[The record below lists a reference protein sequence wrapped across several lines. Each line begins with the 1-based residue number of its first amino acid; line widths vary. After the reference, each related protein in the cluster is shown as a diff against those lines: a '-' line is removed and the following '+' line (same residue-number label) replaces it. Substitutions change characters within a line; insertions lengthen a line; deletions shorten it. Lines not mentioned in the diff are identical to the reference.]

1 MGGLEF
7 KEETHQYFYNGLEV
21 PSVTQII
28 SASNITALDNIPT
41 SILDNASERGT
52 AVHQAIEFYNKYK
65 FANIS
70 DEYKGYFEAYKHWR
84 EQRVQNAEYEVKIE
98 SELQV
103 YHKILNYAGTIDM
116 LITNTREKHI
126 LIDIKTTNELNMKY
140 VSLQLSAYKEAL
152 VSEGKKVEGMYVLW
166 LKKDGTYEYKE
177 VPDKKNIFMYSLLL
191 YNFWKGDL

>member
-1 MGGLEF
+1 MTDLEF
-7 KEETHQYFYNGLEV
+7 KEETHQYFYKGLEV

-28 SASNITALDNIPT
+28 SASNQGVLDNIPI

-65 FANIS
+65 FANINE
-70 DEYKGYFEAYKHWR
+70 DYKGYFEAY
-84 EQRVQNAEYEVKIE
+84 QNWYKNNSFPFIE
-98 SELQV
+98 IKSETKV

-116 LITNTREKHI
+116 LITDTREENI
-126 LIDIKTTNELNMKY
+126 LVDVKTTNELNMKY
-140 VSLQLSAYKEAL
+140 VTLQLSAYKEAL
-152 VSEGKKVEGMYVLW
+152 ASQGIKVKSMYVLW

-191 YNFWKGDL
+191 YNFWKGEL

>member
-28 SASNITALDNIPT
+28 SASNVGALDNIPT

-52 AVHQAIEFYNKYK
+52 AVHQAIEFYNKYQ

-70 DEYKGYFEAYKHWR
+70 DDYKGYFEAYKKWR
-84 EQRVQNAEYEVKIE
+84 EQRAEYEVKIK

-116 LITNTREKHI
+116 LITNTKNKNI
-126 LIDIKTTNELNMKY
+126 LVDIKTTNELNMKY

-152 VSEGKKVEGMYVLW
+152 HSQGIEVEGMYVLW
-166 LKKDGTYEYKE
+166 LKNDGTYEYKE

-191 YNFWKGDL
+191 YNFWKGDFKK

>member
-28 SASNITALDNIPT
+28 SASNVGALDNIPT

-52 AVHQAIEFYNKYK
+52 AVHQAIEFYNKYQ

-70 DEYKGYFEAYKHWR
+70 DDYKGYFEAYKKWR
-84 EQRVQNAEYEVKIE
+84 EQRAEYEVEIK

-116 LITNTREKHI
+116 LITNTKNKNI
-126 LIDIKTTNELNMKY
+126 LVDIKTTNELNMKY

-152 VSEGKKVEGMYVLW
+152 HSQGIEVEGMYVLW
-166 LKKDGTYEYKE
+166 LKNDGTYEYKE

-191 YNFWKGDL
+191 YNFWKGDFKK

>member
-7 KEETHQYFYNGLEV
+7 REDTHQYFYSGLEV

-28 SASNITALDNIPT
+28 SASNAGALDNIPT

-52 AVHQAIEFYNKYK
+52 AVHQAIEFFNKYK
-65 FANIS
+65 FANINE
-70 DEYKGYFEAYKHWR
+70 EYEGYFEAYKKWYKENR
-84 EQRVQNAEYEVKIE
+84 FPFIKIE
-98 SELQV
+98 SEIQV
-103 YHKILNYAGTIDM
+103 YHNILRYAGTIDM
-116 LITNTREKHI
+116 LITDTLEEYI
-126 LIDIKTTNELNMKY
+126 LVDIKTTNELNMKY

-152 VSEGKKVEGMYVLW
+152 ANQKVKVKAMYVLW

-177 VPDKKNIFMYSLLL
+177 VPDKKSIFMYSLLL

>member
-1 MGGLEF
+1 MEELEF
-7 KEETHQYFYNGLEV
+7 KEDTHQYFYKGLAV

-28 SASNITALDNIPT
+28 SSSNSGALDNIPT

-70 DEYKGYFEAYKHWR
+70 DEYKGYFESYQKWHK
-84 EQRVQNAEYEVKIE
+84 ENEFPFIEIKSEVK
-98 SELQV
+98 V
-103 YHKILNYAGTIDM
+103 YHKILNYAGTIDILATDTM
-116 LITNTREKHI
+116 EEHI
-126 LIDIKTTNELNMKY
+126 LIDVKTTNELNMKY
-140 VSLQLSAYKEAL
+140 VALQLSAYKDAL
-152 VSEGKKVEGMYVLW
+152 ANQGIMVKKMYVLW
-166 LKKDGTYEYKE
+166 LKKDGTYEYLE

>member
-1 MGGLEF
+1 MSNLEF

-28 SASNITALDNIPT
+28 SASNVGALENIPT

-65 FANIS
+65 FANIN
-70 DEYKGYFEAYKHWR
+70 DEYKGYFEAYKKW
-84 EQRVQNAEYEVKIE
+84 YEDNSFPFIE
-98 SELQV
+98 IKSELQV

-116 LITNTREKHI
+116 LITDTMEEHI
-126 LIDIKTTNELNMKY
+126 LVDIKTTNELSMKY
-140 VSLQLSAYKEAL
+140 VALQLSAYKDAL
-152 VSEGKKVEGMYVLW
+152 ASQGILVKKLYVLW

-177 VPDKKNIFMYSLLL
+177 VPNKKNIFMYSLLL
-191 YNFWKGDL
+191 YNFWKGEL

>member
-1 MGGLEF
+1 MTNLEF
-7 KEETHQYFYNGLEV
+7 KEDTHQYFYNGLEI

-28 SASNITALDNIPT
+28 SASNVNALDNIPT

-52 AVHQAIEFYNKYK
+52 AVHQAIEFYNKYN

-70 DEYKGYFEAYKHWR
+70 DEYRGYFEAYKHWR
-84 EQRVQNAEYEVKIE
+84 KQNTEYEVKIE

-103 YHKILNYAGTIDM
+103 YHKIFNYAGTVDM
-116 LITNTREKHI
+116 LITNTANKHI
-126 LIDIKTTNELNMKY
+126 LVDIKTTNELNMKY

-152 VSEGKKVEGMYVLW
+152 FSEGIEVEGMYVLW

-177 VPDKKNIFMYSLLL
+177 VPNNKNIFMYSLLL
-191 YNFWKGDL
+191 YNYWKGEL

>member
-28 SASNITALDNIPT
+28 SASNVGALDNIPT

-52 AVHQAIEFYNKYK
+52 AVHQAIEFYNKYQ
-65 FANIS
+65 FSNIS
-70 DEYKGYFEAYKHWR
+70 DDYKGYFEAYKKWR
-84 EQRVQNAEYEVKIE
+84 EQRAEYEVKIK

-116 LITNTREKHI
+116 LITNTKNKNI
-126 LIDIKTTNELNMKY
+126 LVDIKTTNELNMKY

-152 VSEGKKVEGMYVLW
+152 HSQGIEVEGMYVLW
-166 LKKDGTYEYKE
+166 LKNDGTYEYKE

-191 YNFWKGDL
+191 YNFWKGDFKK

>member
-1 MGGLEF
+1 MTDLEF
-7 KEETHQYFYNGLEV
+7 KEETHQYFYKGLEV

-28 SASNITALDNIPT
+28 SASNQGVLDNIPI

-65 FANIS
+65 FANINE
-70 DEYKGYFEAYKHWR
+70 DYKGYFEAY
-84 EQRVQNAEYEVKIE
+84 QNWYKNNSFSFIE
-98 SELQV
+98 IKSETKV

-116 LITNTREKHI
+116 LITDTREENI
-126 LIDIKTTNELNMKY
+126 LVDVKTTNELNMKY
-140 VSLQLSAYKEAL
+140 VTLQLSAYKEAL
-152 VSEGKKVEGMYVLW
+152 ASQGIKVKSMYVLW

-191 YNFWKGDL
+191 YNFWKGEL

>member
-1 MGGLEF
+1 MTDLEF
-7 KEETHQYFYNGLEV
+7 KEDTHQYFYKGLEV

-28 SASNITALDNIPT
+28 SASNANALDNIPT

-65 FANIS
+65 FANIN
-70 DEYKGYFEAYKHWR
+70 DEYKGYFEAYKGWYK
-84 EQRVQNAEYEVKIE
+84 QTAGYQVKIE

-103 YHKILNYAGTIDM
+103 YHKVLNYAGTIDI
-116 LITNTREKHI
+116 LTTNTDGEHC

-152 VSEGKKVEGMYVLW
+152 ASEGIEAEDMYVLW
-166 LKKDGTYEYKE
+166 LKRDGTYEYKE
-177 VPDKKNIFMYSLLL
+177 VPNNKNIFMYSLLL
-191 YNFWKGDL
+191 YNYWKGEI